1 LTSSENISFEFT
13 KLKLD
18 KSCPVKRNPLKRVFD
33 ILFSLSVLLFSSPF
47 LLTIALLI
55 KTTSKGPIFYG
66 QKRVGRS
73 GKTYINYK
81 FRTMKANAEEI
92 LEDLLKKDPILKEEW
107 LKFWKLK
114 NDPRITS
121 IGRFLRKTSL
131 DEFPQFW
138 NVLKGNLSVVGPRP
152 VVQEEIT
159 RYFSKSAAKVLS
171 VRPGITGLWQVSG
184 RNNLSMEERVKMES
198 DYIDQKSFFFDLK
211 IILKTI
217 PVMLFSKGAY

>member
-1 LTSSENISFEFT
+1 
-13 KLKLD
+13 
-18 KSCPVKRNPLKRVFD
+18 
-33 ILFSLSVLLFSSPF
+33 
-47 LLTIALLI
+47 
-55 KTTSKGPIFYG
+55 
-66 QKRVGRS
+66 
-73 GKTYINYK
+73 
-81 FRTMKANAEEI
+81 MKANAEEI

-159 RYFSKSAAKVLS
+159 RYFGKSAAKVLS

>member
-1 LTSSENISFEFT
+1 MISSENLSYEFA
-13 KLKLD
+13 KLITNEGY
-18 KSCPVKRNPLKRVFD
+18 PAKRNPPKRVFD
-33 ILFSLSVLLFSSPF
+33 ILFSLSVLLFFSPF
-47 LLTIALLI
+47 FLTISLLI
-55 KTTSKGPIFYG
+55 KLTSKGPIFYG
-66 QKRVGRS
+66 QKRIGRE

-81 FRTMKANAEEI
+81 FRTMKENAEEI

-114 NDPRITS
+114 NDPRITNV
-121 IGRFLRKTSL
+121 GRFLRKTSL

-138 NVLKGNLSVVGPRP
+138 NVLKGDLSVVGPRP
-152 VVQEEIT
+152 VVKEEIVN
-159 RYFSKSAAKVLS
+159 YFGDRAAKVLS

-198 DYIDQKSFFFDLK
+198 EYIDRKSFFFDLQ